1 MKTDAIIFDIDG
13 TLTDSTDAVI
23 RAWNRKLGEQELPYI
38 PLDRELAS
46 SLMGKTMDDWALAV
60 MPDIPLEISRE
71 VLEHLEAEEN
81 HEIRTNGTNL
91 YPDVRETFELLSR
104 EYDLYILSNCGQGY
118 IEAVMAYGGLDPYV
132 KGHLCFGD
140 NGLDKQDNLK
150 KMIADYDLQNPVY
163 VGDTQ
168 KDADCCRIADVPFI
182 FVSYGFGTV
191 PDALYR
197 ADSMKELP
205 DVIRAMPEKAE

>member
-23 RAWNRKLGEQELPYI
+23 RAWNRKLGEQDLPYI
-38 PLDRELAS
+38 PLTRELAS

-60 MPDIPLEISRE
+60 MPEVPLEVSRGI
-71 VLEHLEAEEN
+71 VEHLEAEEN
-81 HEIRTNGTNL
+81 NEIRTNGTNL
-91 YPDVRETFELLSR
+91 YPDVRDTFELLSKD
-104 EYDLYILSNCGQGY
+104 YDLYILSNCGQGY
-118 IEAVMAYGGLDPYV
+118 IEAVMAYGGLDPFV

-140 NGLDKQDNLK
+140 NGLDKQDNLR
-150 KMIADYDLQNPVY
+150 KMIADHHLQNPVY

-168 KDADCCRIADVPFI
+168 KDADCCRIAAVPFI
-182 FVSYGFGTV
+182 FVSYGFGSV
-191 PDALYR
+191 PDAPYR

-205 DVIRAMPEKAE
+205 DVIKRFDGNR